1 MSAARLTIDLDALAR
16 NHAVLC
22 AAAPGATTAPVV
34 KADGYGLGAG
44 PVASRL
50 WDEGARDFFVA
61 RLSEG
66 LVLRAALTA
75 ARPARIFVLDG
86 LAGSAANMFLDAG
99 LTPVL
104 NTADDAQRWR
114 GAGQPCAV
122 HVDTGMNRIGLALE
136 EADAARGLPAC
147 LVMSH
152 LACAADPLSPR
163 NAHQLARFDEARSL
177 FPNAAASLSASAGI
191 YLGPDYHFDMVRP
204 GISLYGG
211 GPREVP
217 DDRFAA
223 VARLD
228 APILQVRDLKP
239 GDAVGY
245 GDGFV
250 ADRPMRIALLAA
262 GYADGI
268 LRGALGK
275 ASAWIAGVRA
285 PILTVSMDL
294 MAVDLTAAPQAQMGD
309 LVELLGSR
317 ALLDDLAT
325 ASGTVAH
332 ECLVRLSSRA
342 ERLYLG

>member
-16 NHAVLC
+16 NHAVLR

-44 PVASRL
+44 SVAGRL

-66 LVLRAALTA
+66 LALRAALAA

-86 LAGSAANMFLDAG
+86 LAGGRVDTFLDAG

-104 NTADDAQRWR
+104 NTTDDTQRWR

-122 HVDTGMNRIGLALE
+122 HVDTGMNRIGLTLE
-136 EADAARGLPAC
+136 EADASRDLPVE

-152 LACAADPLSPR
+152 MACAADPASPR
-163 NAHQLARFDEARSL
+163 NARQLARFGEARSL
-177 FPNAAASLSASAGI
+177 FPSAAASLSASAGI
-191 YLGPDYHFDMVRP
+191 FLGPGYHFDMVRP

-217 DDRFAA
+217 DNRLAA

-250 ADRPMRIALLAA
+250 ADRPMRIALLTA

-268 LRGALGK
+268 LRGARGK
-275 ASAWIAGVRA
+275 ATAWIGDART
-285 PILTVSMDL
+285 PILIVSMDM
-294 MAVDLTAAPQAQMGD
+294 MAVDLSAAHQARAGD
-309 LVELLGSR
+309 LVEILGPH

-325 ASGTVAH
+325 AAGTVAH
-332 ECLVRLSSRA
+332 ECLVRLSQRA
-342 ERLYLG
+342 ERVYLG